1 MVIAN
6 VYADVVRAEDAET
19 VRTTIDQDADGT
31 LALLFVDNSISQGS
45 ESGFWNGIVTS
56 INHIFSGEDQ
66 ANAQQQQINSIE
78 QDISDEVTL
87 IQIDVGSNEGL
98 REIQESYDV
107 TTVPFLIVFK
117 RGIVVLKEVPTH
129 ETHDKILQVLN
140 VNPAAVHEDEG
151 TDEIVVGDEPAVSSS
166 APDSESVTI
175 PEESIELAE
184 ESVDLP
190 EESVDIPEESIELAE
205 ESVDLPEESV
215 EEPIGVSEE
224 PEVEPTP
231 VEEPTVEPEVVEEEP
246 IVEPLVDTVIEPIVD
261 TVNDTIQEAINDT
274 ISEPIN
280 DTVSE
285 AINDTISE
293 LINDTISEP
302 ANETIEEPSNATVGG
317 VIKDT
322 IKGLF
327 NFSSGEPETPAPEET
342 PTPVETVTEPAVVN
356 PATPVN
362 TRKITLAPGDKQ
374 TQPTAEQ
381 PHENPDDRE
390 KYVDHRC
397 RDVTTYDDAAAG
409 DWRASAGYISELED
423 YEIPE
428 DWWRNGYSPIAE
440 PDKPEQETEEEPAP
454 VVTEPVLQPVPENIT
469 SLVIDTILTNLTTQ
483 EPGANETTTVN
494 VTAPAN
500 VTTPVNV
507 TIPPKVNITTMIR
520 PPVAPVIQTRPVAH
534 NYTVAPHV
542 VNVSAPVAPH
552 VVNVS
557 APVAGINVTQY
568 QGSVHY
574 QTAPHYQG
582 AVHYPGAV
590 QYANIGYQTVRPSTQ
605 YVAAPTI
612 SYNTTTYKTVNTTK
626 AAPTVQ
632 YSGYSY
638 AQTRPVGVYT
648 SNVTTG
654 IKYTNATAGV
664 VSSKLVNATATNR
677 TVKASAPVQYQTSHV
692 NYGYRPTEIT
702 ARPYSTVQSSYRP
715 HGYTIP
721 SYGYMTNTT
730 IAKPSNVTK
739 ASTAPKPKA
748 TTTAKPSNITSKTTT
763 KPTTTAKPAT
773 AAKPDT
779 AAKPATAAKPKPK
792 PTATTAKPATTTA
805 KPKPSTSTKPASTS
819 TTKPKPANTT
829 KPAPKPTPKPKRR

>member
-215 EEPIGVSEE
+215 EEPVEVSEE

-285 AINDTISE
+285 ALNDTISE

-342 PTPVETVTEPAVVN
+342 PTPVETVTEPAAVN

-469 SLVIDTILTNLTTQ
+469 SSVMESILKNLTTP
-483 EPGANETTTVN
+483 EPVANETTTVN

-500 VTTPVNV
+500 VT
-507 TIPPKVNITTMIR
+507 IPPKVNVTTMIR

-534 NYTVAPHV
+534 NYT
-542 VNVSAPVAPH
+542 VAPH

-638 AQTRPVGVYT
+638 AQTRPVGVYA

-677 TVKASAPVQYQTSHV
+677 TVKAPAPVQYQTSHV

-773 AAKPDT
+773 AAKPKSTTT
-779 AAKPATAAKPKPK
+779 AKPK
-792 PTATTAKPATTTA
+792 PTATTAKPKTTATTAKPTSTTA
-805 KPKPSTSTKPASTS
+805 KPKASTSSKPASTS
-819 TTKPKPANTT
+819 TKPKPASTT
-829 KPAPKPTPKPKRR
+829 KPTPKPTPKPKRR